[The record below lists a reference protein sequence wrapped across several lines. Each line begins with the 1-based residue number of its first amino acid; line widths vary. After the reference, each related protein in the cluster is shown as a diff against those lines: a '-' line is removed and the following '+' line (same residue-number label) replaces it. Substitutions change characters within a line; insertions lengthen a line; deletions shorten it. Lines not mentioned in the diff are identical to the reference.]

1 MTGDADAFVRPFMVT
16 GGRTRSAGAELRV
29 EALVVAAPDA
39 SAASLRFE
47 RAAAVRLCVTP
58 TSVAELGARLGLPL
72 GVARVLVGDLV
83 AEGHVR
89 VHQASELSI
98 ELLERIRDR
107 VRAL

>member
-1 MTGDADAFVRPFMVT
+1 MVT
-16 GGRTRSAGAELRV
+16 GGRTRPTGADLRV
-29 EALVVAAPDA
+29 EALVVASPGTQ
-39 SAASLRFE
+39 AASLQFE

-58 TSVAELGARLGLPL
+58 ISVAELGSRLNLPL
-72 GVARVLVGDLV
+72 GVVRVLVGDLV

-89 VHQASELSI
+89 IHQAAELSI